1 MLSLIAGNI
10 LSSLICG
17 GSPEF
22 AHRAHSG
29 TVRLKYPVKKTAKQ
43 SLMLALPFMIYL
55 IILVLNFCYA
65 AYILFSAKKYQR
77 KKASSMGNIKF
88 DKIAK

>member
-10 LSSLICG
+10 LSSLIRD

-29 TVRLKYPVKKTAKQ
+29 TLRLKYPVKKQ
-43 SLMLALPFMIYL
+43 Q
-55 IILVLNFCYA
+55 N
-65 AYILFSAKKYQR
+65 
-77 KKASSMGNIKF
+77 KASCF
-88 DKIAK
+88 PCHL